1 MQHKVESKSAIVD
14 LERAVKFCTTYCYVA
29 KLEYKEECRRCPL
42 LRKFPKIPEYVDE
55 SFRKK
60 MFK

>member
-1 MQHKVESKSAIVD
+1 MQHENKSAIVD
-14 LERAVKFCTTYCYVA
+14 LEKAVKFCTTFCYIA
-29 KLEYKEECRRCPL
+29 KEEYKGECRRCPL
-42 LRKFPKIPEYVDE
+42 LKKFPMIPEYVDE